1 VGQAMKCC
9 DMNAG
14 MLKQVVSFERPTKA
28 SDGAGGFTETWAAI
42 SGAPDRAHFKA
53 LSGAERF
60 ASDRIEATTRNRIAV
75 RYFAGLKESDR
86 VVIRSR
92 AYNIRFI
99 DNIEMRDMWL
109 QIDLDGGRAT

>member
-1 VGQAMKCC
+1 MK
-9 DMNAG
+9 AG
-14 MLKQVVSFERPTKA
+14 LLREPVTFERSTKA
-28 SDGAGGFTETWAAI
+28 SDGAGGFTEAWVAI

-60 ASDRIEATTRNRIAV
+60 ASDRIEATTRNRIVV

-86 VVIRSR
+86 VLIRSR
-92 AYNIRFI
+92 AYNIQFI

-109 QIDLDGGRAT
+109 QIDLDGGRAV